1 MTTVAVVYAVIP
13 AAPVSC
19 DTRGSSSGS
28 RGTLRANAESSPSS
42 VTRRVSATV
51 SEYGATPLRTRTVSS
66 TSAALTPSRILA
78 YGRLRVP
85 KRGPATVVLST
96 TTRVGFTTTSVT
108 VSATP
113 PARPITNALPNPTPV
128 TTPLGETVTA
138 AALPDDQ
145 RHVARPLGR
154 ARGQGVA
161 PGVEH
166 HDGYGERVPETR
178 QGVAHAGDVEEHG
191 GVGHRD
197 EAGVGHGSRRRNDA
211 RRARTHGDG
220 EWPGGSVEPHDRR
233 VRCAPRKRRVLDHV
247 AATVPHRDR
256 ETERVLEARERC
268 GLGLHDDRGRKIADG
283 DGGRISRGVD
293 HRHDAPN
300 ASAHARG
307 QARPVHRYDGR
318 IEGRPAGSLVR
329 RHDQEA
335 EAVERAR
342 REGLLVA
349 QRGDGRNRVGRDH

>member
-113 PARPITNALPNPTPV
+113 PARPCGLRAHHRSAGVARDHHPGP
-128 TTPLGETVTA
+128 GHGRY
-138 AALPDDQ
+138 Q

-197 EAGVGHGSRRRNDA
+197 EAG
-211 RRARTHGDG
+211 
-220 EWPGGSVEPHDRR
+220 
-233 VRCAPRKRRVLDHV
+233 
-247 AATVPHRDR
+247 
-256 ETERVLEARERC
+256 
-268 GLGLHDDRGRKIADG
+268 
-283 DGGRISRGVD
+283 
-293 HRHDAPN
+293 
-300 ASAHARG
+300 
-307 QARPVHRYDGR
+307 
-318 IEGRPAGSLVR
+318 
-329 RHDQEA
+329 
-335 EAVERAR
+335 
-342 REGLLVA
+342 
-349 QRGDGRNRVGRDH
+349 